1 MNLLLWLISFC
12 VITLYLLYIV
22 YRHGVQVSI
31 SATYYKIKHKPL
43 FSFVLMF
50 TAFPMMILA
59 STSLMVLAGF
69 ALFVVATSPAFMR
82 DESVRKVHTYS
93 AFIAIVLTTLSI
105 IIDFDMWYMVLPLV
119 VFALAIALKA
129 IKVANRIWWMEIVAF
144 IQIYITLFI
153 KLIV

>member
-43 FSFVLMF
+43 FSFALMF

-69 ALFVVATSPAFMR
+69 ALFVVATSPAFIR

-93 AFIAIVLTTLSI
+93 AFLAIVFAMLSI
-105 IIDFDMWYMVLPLV
+105 IIDFDMWYMTLPLIL
-119 VFALAIALKA
+119 FALAISLKA
-129 IKVANRIWWMEIVAF
+129 IKIGYRIWWMEIVAF
-144 IQIYITLFI
+144 LQIYITLFI
-153 KLIV
+153 KLVV

>member
-93 AFIAIVLTTLSI
+93 AFLAIVFTTLSI
-105 IIDFDMWYMVLPLV
+105 IIDFDMWYMTLPLV
-119 VFALAIALKA
+119 VFAIAIALKA
-129 IKVANRIWWMEIVAF
+129 IKIGYRIWWMEIVAF
-144 IQIYITLFI
+144 IQIYSVLFI
-153 KLIV
+153 KLVI

>member
-1 MNLLLWLISFC
+1 MNLLLFLISFC
-12 VITLYLLYIV
+12 VITLYFLYIV
-22 YRHGVQVSI
+22 YRHGVQVSL
-31 SATYYKIKHKPL
+31 SATYYKIKHKPI

-59 STSLMVLAGF
+59 STGLMFFAGA
-69 ALFVVATSPAFMR
+69 ALIFVSASPAFMR

-93 AFIAIVLTTLSI
+93 AFLAIVFSTLSI
-105 IIDFDMWYMVLPLV
+105 IIDFDMWYMTLPLV
-119 VFALAIALKA
+119 IFAIAISLKA

-153 KLIV
+153 KLVV